1 MNQLLNFTI
10 PSWLELDDLQLI
22 GVELIPN
29 NEQQALVIVG
39 DNLHAEKIHQPVVR
53 LYLAEKVADTFEC
66 VKELDAYVFQT
77 AERAM
82 EFAESLP
89 SLSALE
95 LLVALQ
101 NYR

>member
-1 MNQLLNFTI
+1 MNQTLNFTI
-10 PSWLELDDLQLI
+10 PSWLELDELELL
-22 GVELIPN
+22 GVELLPN
-29 NEQQALVIVG
+29 NEEQALVIIG
-39 DNLHAEKIHQPVVR
+39 DNLQAEKAHQPVVR
-53 LYLAEKVADTFEC
+53 LYLAEKVEEEFEC
-66 VKELDAYVFQT
+66 IKELDAYVFT
-77 AERAM
+77 SAKHAI